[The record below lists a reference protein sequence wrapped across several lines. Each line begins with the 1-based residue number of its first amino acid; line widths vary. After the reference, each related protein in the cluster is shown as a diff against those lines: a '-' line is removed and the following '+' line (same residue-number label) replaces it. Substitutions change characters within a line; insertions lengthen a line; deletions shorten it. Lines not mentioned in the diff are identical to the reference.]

1 MTDSLMLYQQEDIYE
16 CAIALDR
23 MTIKAY
29 FYDKFFN
36 VIPTQGY
43 IFRTE
48 SIMLQHEMMCF
59 GGAYTLLY
67 NDLWKCTGGPI
78 CWVGK
83 TENVK
88 RNGSEE
94 NNTCSFAL

>member
-36 VIPTQGY
+36 VIPTCGY
-43 IFRTE
+43 IF
-48 SIMLQHEMMCF
+48 SCF
-59 GGAYTLLY
+59 KMSYRWLYT
-67 NDLWKCTGGPI
+67 
-78 CWVGK
+78 
-83 TENVK
+83 
-88 RNGSEE
+88 S
-94 NNTCSFAL
+94 SFTK